1 MAYRELEPP
10 VEIAPHVACLWVRD
24 PQPAARLHRIVP
36 DACADIVWITG
47 ERLIVAGPS
56 TGPVLSTIPAGGSA
70 VGVRFR
76 VGAAGSALGVP
87 ARELLDGYVALDDVW
102 GAAGAE
108 LAERLDAASG
118 AEAAAALLSAA
129 VARRL
134 PPPDAIDPIVRAAAI
149 GAARPRTPVEAL
161 GAGLGIGER
170 QLRRRFDDAVGYG
183 PKTLQRVLR
192 FQRFLALAQP
202 PADRSAVRSAD
213 RTSDRSGAR
222 WADGSSDPR
231 GVRRSADGT
240 GALDLARL
248 AFEAGYAD
256 QAHLTRECRRLA
268 GLPPAALLATGA
280 GPSGERSAA
289 FAAGPATL
297 AA

>member
-10 VEIAPHVACLWVRD
+10 AEIAPHVACLWVRD
-24 PQPAARLHRIVP
+24 PQPAGRLHRIVP

-56 TGPVLSTIPAGGSA
+56 TGPVLSTVPAGGSA

-76 VGAAGSALGVP
+76 VGAAGSALGVA
-87 ARELLDGYVALDDVW
+87 ARELLDGYLRLDDVW

-108 LAERLDAASG
+108 LAERLDAAPTV
-118 AEAAAALLSAA
+118 EAAAAALAAA

-134 PPPDAIDPIVRAAAI
+134 PPPDTIDAIVRAAAI
-149 GAARPRTPVEAL
+149 GAAHPRTRVEAL

-202 PADRSAVRSAD
+202 PVAA
-213 RTSDRSGAR
+213 T
-222 WADGSSDPR
+222 R
-231 GVRRSADGT
+231 GPVVAASEVHRPP
-240 GALDLARL
+240 DLARL

-289 FAAGPATL
+289 FTAGPATL

>member
-1 MAYRELEPP
+1 
-10 VEIAPHVACLWVRD
+10 VACVWVRD

-47 ERLIVAGPS
+47 KRLRVAGPS
-56 TGPVLSTIPAGGSA
+56 TGPMMSTVPAGGSA
-70 VGVRFR
+70 VGIRFR
-76 VGAAGSALGVP
+76 VGAAGSALGVS
-87 ARELLDGYVALDDVW
+87 ARELLDGSFTLDEVW
-102 GAAGAE
+102 GRAGAE
-108 LAERLDAASG
+108 LAERLDAARTP
-118 AEAAAALLSAA
+118 EAAAGVLAAAL
-129 VARRL
+129 ARRL
-134 PPPDAIDPIVRAAAI
+134 PPPDSIDPIVRAAAI

-161 GAGLGIGER
+161 GASLGIGER

-202 PADRSAVRSAD
+202 PAGPAGPGRE
-213 RTSDRSGAR
+213 
-222 WADGSSDPR
+222 PPE
-231 GVRRSADGT
+231 
-240 GALDLARL
+240 LARL

-289 FAAGPATL
+289 FAPDLGTL